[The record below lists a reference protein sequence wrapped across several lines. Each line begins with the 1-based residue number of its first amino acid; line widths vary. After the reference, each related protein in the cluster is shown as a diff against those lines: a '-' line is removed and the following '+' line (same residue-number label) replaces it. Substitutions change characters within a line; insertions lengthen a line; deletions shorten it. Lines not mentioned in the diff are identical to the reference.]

1 MNREQTIE
9 AIKVMQAWV
18 DGKVIQ
24 VGKQKAPWLHPNW
37 TSLGGSASGEHVVW
51 DFTSISIQ
59 YRIKPAPLER
69 WIVTDGAG
77 NETLYFHDPRPVLA
91 VLETAAM
98 FVEVTED
105 EVKPACDAGL
115 SPATIIPASV
125 RPLLRQFMVGD
136 KGKTVGGWA
145 YSVRAA
151 TDNGHLYVEHN
162 DNGLPSQVRRQYE
175 MIHAKDGSAGA
186 AGPDHQLLT
195 PDEFLP

>member
-77 NETLYFHDPRPVLA
+77 NETLYFHDPRPGLA

-115 SPATIIPASV
+115 PPAAIIPPSV
-125 RPLLRQFMVGD
+125 RPLLRPFKVGD
-136 KGKTVGGWA
+136 KGKTAGGWR
-145 YSVRAA
+145 YIVLRELQQVIEVLHEGS
-151 TDNGHLYVEHN
+151 DPFQWHEMLHDKNG
-162 DNGLPSQVRRQYE
+162 G
-175 MIHAKDGSAGA
+175 
-186 AGPDHQLLT
+186 AGPGGESHQLLP